1 MLGLDNRDYIL
12 KSAID
17 TLISSKQGTD
27 SLVLVNDKFLW
38 SAYYKSTQ
46 ELQKS
51 FVIFLDQTQNQ
62 FITIKNY
69 SANCQPS
76 DSIYKLY
83 HNNLIR
89 LQNSRLKI
97 TEYQNSW
104 LVRNR
109 KPVPQFKYLRNLLVS
124 ETESFKDEISVEL
137 YNWHKR
143 NSEISIR
150 NSSLKKAS
158 RQLTKNIRKLLNQ
171 IKVEK
176 KEVSKQILG
185 KV

>member
-1 MLGLDNRDYIL
+1 MTLL
-12 KSAID
+12 KHFI
-17 TLISSKQGTD
+17 IKQGTD

-137 YNWHKR
+137 YNWHKL